1 MKIVNLKIIETQL
14 QKNNFLDEN
23 NIYIYASKKYL
34 LEGICGRIKGLVLL
48 SICKDTLYVHH
59 ANIDNSYGEQ
69 LAKIHIPDMKNIR
82 GKAGMFGGKFSFNYD
97 GKEYKFKLPAKAEK
111 FVDFF
116 RKVKTRG

>member
-1 MKIVNLKIIETQL
+1 MNLKIIETQL

-34 LEGICGRIKGLVLL
+34 LEGICGGIKGLVLL

-82 GKAGMFGGKFSFNYD
+82 GKAGIFGGKFSFNYD

-116 RKVKTRG
+116 VK

>member
-1 MKIVNLKIIETQL
+1 MNLKIIETQL

-69 LAKIHIPDMKNIR
+69 LAKIHIPDMKISEERLECLVESFLLIMTEKNIDLNCQQ
-82 GKAGMFGGKFSFNYD
+82 KLKNLWIFS
-97 GKEYKFKLPAKAEK
+97 
-111 FVDFF
+111 
-116 RKVKTRG
+116 